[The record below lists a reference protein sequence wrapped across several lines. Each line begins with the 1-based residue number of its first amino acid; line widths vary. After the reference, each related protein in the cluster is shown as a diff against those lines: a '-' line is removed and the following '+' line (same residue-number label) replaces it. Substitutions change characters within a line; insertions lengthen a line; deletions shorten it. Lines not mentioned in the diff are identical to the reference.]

1 MRKKFGDLKRR
12 GNVIVFP
19 TTVTRLLSEGMTSL
33 KNEQYADARDKLYQV
48 LVYEPDHAAA
58 LGGYAYSLYEL
69 GEFEEALEVVQ
80 ELLRVGPIHYLE
92 TMELYISILMQV
104 KEFEEAEKMIEV
116 LIEENVLPKERLE
129 QFHQLRDLNERIAES
144 AASAKRETGQFSLEQ
159 FLPLSAADQEQRV
172 TELPKEAYSAMRNQL
187 IELIKHPEVDWVAK
201 SYLLLMLREQQVSGT
216 VNVEKFHYTKE
227 LAIDKLPDPL
237 KDARL
242 LGIRKRLE
250 EALEKEPAKLQMAM
264 ELVDR
269 HIYLLYPF
277 FWEEFEEAEIAE
289 AYHAYLDSL
298 FSGEVEAKADPKL
311 LEMLMQAEAY
321 IELRNG

>member
-33 KNEQYADARDKLYQV
+33 KNEQYDDARDKLYQV
-48 LVYEPDHAAA
+48 LVYEPEHAAA

-80 ELLRVGPIHYLE
+80 ELLRIGPIHYLE

-144 AASAKRETGQFSLEQ
+144 TASAKKETGQFSLEQ
-159 FLPLSAADQEQRV
+159 FLPLSAAEQEQRV
-172 TELPKEAYSAMRNQL
+172 TELPKEAYEAMKNQL
-187 IELIKHPEVDWVAK
+187 IELIGHPEVDWVAK
-201 SYLLLMLREQQVSGT
+201 SYLLLMLREQQISGT
-216 VNVEKFHYTKE
+216 VRVEKFHYHNE
-227 LAIDKLPDPL
+227 LAIEELPDPL
-237 KDARL
+237 KDSRL
-242 LGIRKRLE
+242 LGIRMRLE
-250 EALEKEPAKLQMAM
+250 ESLEKEPAKLQMAM

-298 FSGEVEAKADPKL
+298 FSVEAAAKADPKL

>member
-1 MRKKFGDLKRR
+1 MRKKFGDLKRK

-104 KEFEEAEKMIEV
+104 KQFEEAEKMIEV

-144 AASAKRETGQFSLEQ
+144 AASAKRETGQFGLDQ
-159 FLPLSAADQEQRV
+159 FLPLSASEQEQRV
-172 TELPKEAYSAMRNQL
+172 TELPKEAYPAMKKQL
-187 IELIKHPEVDWVAK
+187 IELIRHPEVDWVAK

-216 VNVEKFHYTKE
+216 VRVEKFHYKNE
-227 LAIDKLPDPL
+227 LAISELPDPL
-237 KDARL
+237 KDERL

-250 EALEKEPAKLQMAM
+250 EALEKEPAKLQMVM

-277 FWEEFEEAEIAE
+277 FFEEFEEAEIAE

-298 FSGEVEAKADPKL
+298 FSGDADVKADPKL

>member
-1 MRKKFGDLKRR
+1 MRKKFGDLKRK

-159 FLPLSAADQEQRV
+159 FLPLSAHEQEQRV
-172 TELPKEAYSAMRNQL
+172 TELPKEAYGAMKKQL

-201 SYLLLMLREQQVSGT
+201 SYLLLMLREQQISGT
-216 VNVEKFHYTKE
+216 VSVEKFHYSNE
-227 LAIDKLPDPL
+227 LAIDELPDPL

-289 AYHAYLDSL
+289 VYHAYLDSL
-298 FSGEVEAKADPKL
+298 FSGEVGAKADPKL
-311 LEMLMQAEAY
+311 LELLMQAEAY